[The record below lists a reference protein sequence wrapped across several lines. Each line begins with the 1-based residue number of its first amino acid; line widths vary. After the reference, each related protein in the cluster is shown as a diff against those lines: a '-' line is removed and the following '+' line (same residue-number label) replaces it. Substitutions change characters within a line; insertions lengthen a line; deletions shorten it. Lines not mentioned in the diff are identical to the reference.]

1 MRHRDDEF
9 PRCTRM
15 LKSKRRRSKT
25 KSTQTSSMASRAR
38 FVFFLFTL
46 FETRLDGVANFSQL
60 VAGITQKETL
70 GRKFPFKLSFAFSSR
85 QFISWS
91 SRDFNVRLILVFG
104 RTIPRDGKVQRY
116 KANLCNRRVLSRR
129 TSPLDNFICSS
140 IMPIVCGISW
150 FLFFPGTVICE
161 I

>member
-1 MRHRDDEF
+1 MVDSQDDNVPPQVGITIMRHRDDEF

-15 LKSKRRRSKT
+15 LKSKRRHSKT
-25 KSTQTSSMASRAR
+25 KSAQTSSMTSRAC

-60 VAGITQKETL
+60 VAGITQKEAL
-70 GRKFPFKLSFAFSSR
+70 SPFKLSFAFSSS

-104 RTIPRDGKVQRY
+104 RTISFHATRWKSLAIPV
-116 KANLCNRRVLSRR
+116 
-129 TSPLDNFICSS
+129 
-140 IMPIVCGISW
+140 
-150 FLFFPGTVICE
+150 
-161 I
+161 